1 VVEPNFLPEIGFL
14 RRTDMR
20 RNFLQARFSPRPAR
34 IPHVRK
40 FTTQGSINYLTNN
53 QNRLDT
59 REIVGVFQTELVNTD
74 VAGVMYTDTF
84 DRPVRP
90 FDVATGVRIPVGGYN
105 FQTLQISYTGGQQRK
120 ISGAIVY
127 ETGTYYGGTQ
137 QSVSVNSARMEITP
151 RMSVEPSVS
160 FNFVDLPQAS
170 FTATVVRTRATYT
183 ITPRLFVSAIAQ
195 YNSTTAS
202 RGSNLRLR
210 WEYAPGS
217 ELFVVYTD
225 DYDTLS
231 RAPSSALRNRAFVI
245 KVNRLFRP

>member
-1 VVEPNFLPEIGFL
+1 
-14 RRTDMR
+14 
-20 RNFLQARFSPRPAR
+20 
-34 IPHVRK
+34 
-40 FTTQGSINYLTNN
+40 
-53 QNRLDT
+53 
-59 REIVGVFQTELVNTD
+59 
-74 VAGVMYTDTF
+74 
-84 DRPVRP
+84 VRP

-105 FQTLQISYTGGQQRK
+105 FHTLQLSYTGGQQRR

-127 ETGTYYGGTQ
+127 ETGTYCGGTQ

-160 FNFVDLPQAS
+160 VNFVDLPQAS

-183 ITPRLFVSAIAQ
+183 ITPRIFVSAIAQ

-210 WEYAPGS
+210 WD

-245 KVNRLFRP
+245 KANRLFRP